1 MVFVIDAQV
10 AGVSGDM
17 LLSSL
22 VNIGANKSK
31 IIDGIRNAESLCK
44 DVKIRKIDFV
54 EVKKNSLQATEL
66 LLEIDDDVHE
76 RKGIEIKEIIEKS
89 TEKLTI
95 SESAKTF
102 AIKSIETLIRAESK
116 IHGEPEDSV
125 HFHEAA
131 SFDTVIDLLGTA
143 IALDD
148 LGCFDDDIIVTPVA
162 IGGGTVT
169 FSHGTSSNPAY
180 AILEI
185 FRESGIIT
193 VGGNVNEE
201 LTTPTGASMLVNL
214 VKECSEFYPP
224 MKIQSIGYGA
234 GQKDFEGF
242 SNVLKIVRGIA
253 STKLQL
259 DTVKILETNVDDVS
273 GEVLGNMIEK
283 IMAQGAKDVT
293 ISSAITKKGRPTNL
307 VSVICDSDTMNSIMD
322 LLVTETGTLGVRV
335 RTSERYIVPRSVKT
349 MSVDIKG
356 QSFDVRYKIR
366 KTTGGPHV
374 KIESDDIKKISN
386 SLNIS
391 FKEAEG
397 LLAKHV
403 SFDISNSRKKLSAE
417 EVKTLV
423 KQLYE
428 L

>member
-31 IIDGIRNAESLCK
+31 IIDGIRSAESLCK
-44 DVKIRKIDFV
+44 DVKIKKIDFV
-54 EVKKNSLQATEL
+54 EVKKNSLRATEL

-131 SFDTVIDLLGTA
+131 SFDTVVDILGTA

-148 LGCFDDDIIVTPVA
+148 LGCFDDDIVITPVA

-193 VGGNVNEE
+193 VGGNVKEE

-234 GQKDFEGF
+234 GQKDFAGF

-253 STKLQL
+253 STKLQF

-322 LLVTETGTLGVRV
+322 LLVTETGTLGVRI
-335 RTSERYIVPRSVKT
+335 RTSERYIVPRAVKT
-349 MSVDIKG
+349 VSVNIQG
-356 QSFDVRYKIR
+356 QSFDVRYKTR
-366 KTTGGPHV
+366 DLNNGSHF
-374 KIESDDIKKISN
+374 KIESDDIREIS
-386 SLNIS
+386 SALSIS
-391 FKEAEG
+391 FKDTEE
-397 LLAKHV
+397 LLNQE
-403 SFDISNSRKKLSAE
+403 IRKKL
-417 EVKTLV
+417 
-423 KQLYE
+423 
-428 L
+428 

>member
-10 AGVSGDM
+10 AGISGDM
-17 LLSSL
+17 LLCSL

-31 IIDGIRNAESLCK
+31 IIDGIRSAESLCK
-44 DVKIRKIDFV
+44 DVKIKKIDFV

-76 RKGIEIKEIIEKS
+76 RKGIEIKEIITKS
-89 TEKLTI
+89 AEQLKI
-95 SESAKTF
+95 SENAKTF
-102 AIKSIETLIRAESK
+102 AVKSIETLIHAESK

-131 SFDTVIDLLGTA
+131 SFDTVVDLLGTA

-148 LGCFDDDIIVTPVA
+148 LGCFDDDIVVTPVA

-193 VGGNVNEE
+193 VGGNVKDE

-242 SNVLKIVRGIA
+242 SNVLKIVRGVA

-283 IMAQGAKDVT
+283 IMAHGAKDVT

-307 VSVICDSDTMNSIMD
+307 VSVICDSETMNSIMD

-335 RTSERYIVPRSVKT
+335 RTSERYIVPRAVKT
-349 MSVDIKG
+349 LSVNIQG
-356 QSFDVRYKIR
+356 QSFDVRYKTR
-366 KTTGGPHV
+366 ELNNGSNF
-374 KIESDDIKKISN
+374 KIESDDIKEISGVQKRTFTA
-386 SLNIS
+386 SLASCKRI
-391 FKEAEG
+391 
-397 LLAKHV
+397 
-403 SFDISNSRKKLSAE
+403 
-417 EVKTLV
+417 
-423 KQLYE
+423 
-428 L
+428 

>member
-10 AGVSGDM
+10 AGISGDM

-31 IIDGIRNAESLCK
+31 IIDGIRSAESLCK
-44 DVKIRKIDFV
+44 DVKIKKIDFV

-131 SFDTVIDLLGTA
+131 SFDTVVDLLGTA

-148 LGCFDDDIIVTPVA
+148 LGCFDDDIVVTPVA

-193 VGGNVNEE
+193 VGGNVKEE

-234 GQKDFEGF
+234 GQKDFVGF

-322 LLVTETGTLGVRV
+322 LLVTETGTLGVRI
-335 RTSERYIVPRSVKT
+335 RTSERYIVPRAVKT
-349 MSVDIKG
+349 VSVNIQG
-356 QSFDVRYKIR
+356 QSFDVRYKTR
-366 KTTGGPHV
+366 DLNNGSHF
-374 KIESDDIKKISN
+374 KIESDDIREIS
-386 SLNIS
+386 SALSIS
-391 FKEAEG
+391 FKDTEE
-397 LLAKHV
+397 LLNQEV
-403 SFDISNSRKKLSAE
+403 RKE
-417 EVKTLV
+417 I
-423 KQLYE
+423 
-428 L
+428 

>member
-1 MVFVIDAQV
+1 M
-10 AGVSGDM
+10 
-17 LLSSL
+17 
-22 VNIGANKSK
+22 GANRSK

-44 DVKIRKIDFV
+44 DVKVKKVEFV
-54 EVKKNSLQATEL
+54 EMKKNSLQATAL

-89 TEKLTI
+89 AEKLQI

-116 IHGEPEDSV
+116 IHGEPENSV

-131 SFDTVIDLLGTA
+131 SFDTVVDILGTA

-148 LGCFDDDIIVTPVA
+148 LGCFDDDIVGTPVA
-162 IGGGTVT
+162 IGSGKMT
-169 FSHGTSSNPAY
+169 FSHGSSSNPAY

-193 VGGNVNEE
+193 VGGNVKDE

-224 MKIQSIGYGA
+224 MKIQSVGYGA

-283 IMAQGAKDVT
+283 IMAHGAKDVT

-335 RTSERYIVPRSVKT
+335 RTSERFIVPRSVKT
-349 MSVDIKG
+349 ISVNIHG
-356 QSFDVRYKIR
+356 QSFDVRYKTR
-366 KTTGGPHV
+366 DLNNGSHF
-374 KIESDDIKKISN
+374 KIESDDIKEISGAL
-386 SLNIS
+386 SIS
-391 FKEAEG
+391 FKETEE
-397 LLAKHV
+397 LLNQEV
-403 SFDISNSRKKLSAE
+403 RKKL
-417 EVKTLV
+417 
-423 KQLYE
+423 
-428 L
+428 

>member
-1 MVFVIDAQV
+1 MALNRIYKHFKEFSFMVLVIDSQI
-10 AGVSGDM
+10 AGISGDM
-17 LLSSL
+17 LLCSL
-22 VNIGANKSK
+22 VNMGANSSK

-44 DVKIRKIDFV
+44 DVKVKKAEFV
-54 EVKKNSLQATEL
+54 EVKKNSLQATAL
-66 LLEIDDDVHE
+66 LLEIDDDAHE

-89 TEKLTI
+89 AEKLTI
-95 SESAKTF
+95 SERGKTF

-116 IHGEPEDSV
+116 IHGEPENSV

-131 SFDTVIDLLGTA
+131 SFDTIIDILGTA

-148 LGCFDDDIIVTPVA
+148 LGCFDDDIVVTPVA
-162 IGGGTVT
+162 IGGGTMT

-193 VGGNVNEE
+193 VGGNVKDE

-214 VKECSEFYPP
+214 VKESSEFYPP

-242 SNVLKIVRGIA
+242 SNVLKVVRGIT

-283 IMAQGAKDVT
+283 IMAHGAKDVT

-349 MSVDIKG
+349 ISVNIHG
-356 QSFDVRYKIR
+356 QSFDIRYKTR
-366 KTTGGPHV
+366 DLNNGSHF
-374 KIESDDIKKISN
+374 KIESDDIKEISGVL
-386 SLNIS
+386 SIS
-391 FKEAEG
+391 FKETEE
-397 LLAKHV
+397 LLNQE
-403 SFDISNSRKKLSAE
+403 IRKKL
-417 EVKTLV
+417 
-423 KQLYE
+423 
-428 L
+428 

>member
-10 AGVSGDM
+10 AGISGDM
-17 LLSSL
+17 LLCSL

-31 IIDGIRNAESLCK
+31 IIDGIRSAESLCK
-44 DVKIRKIDFV
+44 DVKIKKIDFV
-54 EVKKNSLQATEL
+54 GVKKNSLQATEL
-66 LLEIDDDVHE
+66 LLEIDDDVRE

-125 HFHEAA
+125 QFHEAA

-148 LGCFDDDIIVTPVA
+148 LGCFDDDIVVTPVA

-193 VGGNVNEE
+193 VGGNVKEE

-322 LLVTETGTLGVRV
+322 LLVTETGTLGVRI
-335 RTSERYIVPRSVKT
+335 RTSERYIVPRAVKT
-349 MSVDIKG
+349 LSVNIQG
-356 QSFDVRYKIR
+356 QSFDVRYIIR
-366 KTTGGPHV
+366 DLNNVSHF
-374 KIESDDIKKISN
+374 KIESDDIKEIS
-386 SLNIS
+386 SVLSIS
-391 FKEAEG
+391 FKETEE
-397 LLAKHV
+397 LLNQE
-403 SFDISNSRKKLSAE
+403 IRKKL
-417 EVKTLV
+417 
-423 KQLYE
+423 
-428 L
+428 

>member
-10 AGVSGDM
+10 AGISGDM

-22 VNIGANKSK
+22 VNIGANRSK
-31 IIDGIRNAESLCK
+31 IIDGIRSAESLCK
-44 DVKIRKIDFV
+44 DVKIKKIDFV

-76 RKGIEIKEIIEKS
+76 RKGIEIKEIIAKS
-89 TEKLTI
+89 AEQLKI

-102 AIKSIETLIRAESK
+102 AVKSIETLIHAESK

-131 SFDTVIDLLGTA
+131 SFDTVVDLLGTA

-148 LGCFDDDIIVTPVA
+148 LGCFDDDIVVTPVA

-193 VGGNVNEE
+193 VGGNVKDE

-242 SNVLKIVRGIA
+242 SNVLKIVRGVS

-283 IMAQGAKDVT
+283 IMAHGAKDVT

-335 RTSERYIVPRSVKT
+335 RTSERYIVPRAVKT
-349 MSVDIKG
+349 LSVNIQG
-356 QSFDVRYKIR
+356 QSFTVRYKTR
-366 KTTGGPHV
+366 DLNNGSYF
-374 KIESDDIKKISN
+374 KIESDDIKEISGVL
-386 SLNIS
+386 SIS
-391 FKEAEG
+391 FKETEE
-397 LLAKHV
+397 LLNRE
-403 SFDISNSRKKLSAE
+403 IRKKL
-417 EVKTLV
+417 
-423 KQLYE
+423 
-428 L
+428 

>member
-10 AGVSGDM
+10 AGISGDM
-17 LLSSL
+17 LLCSL

-31 IIDGIRNAESLCK
+31 IIDGIRIAESLCK
-44 DVKIRKIDFV
+44 DVKVKEIDFV
-54 EVKKNSLQATEL
+54 EVKKKSLQATEL
-66 LLEIDDDVHE
+66 LLEIDDDAHE
-76 RKGIEIKEIIEKS
+76 RKGIEIKEIIAKS
-89 TEKLTI
+89 VEQLKI

-102 AIKSIETLIRAESK
+102 AVKSIETLIHAESK

-125 HFHEAA
+125 RFHEAA
-131 SFDTVIDLLGTA
+131 SFDTIVDLLGTA

-148 LGCFDDDIIVTPVA
+148 LGCFDDDIVVTPVA

-193 VGGNVNEE
+193 VGGNVKDE

-214 VKECSEFYPP
+214 VEECSEFYPP

-242 SNVLKIVRGIA
+242 SNVLKIVRGVG

-322 LLVTETGTLGVRV
+322 LLVTETGTLGVRI
-335 RTSERYIVPRSVKT
+335 RTSERYIVPRDVKT
-349 MSVDIKG
+349 LSVNIQG
-356 QSFDVRYKIR
+356 QSFDVRYKTR
-366 KTTGGPHV
+366 DLNNGSHF
-374 KIESDDIKKISN
+374 KIESDDIKEISN
-386 SLNIS
+386 ALSIS
-391 FKEAEG
+391 FKDTEE
-397 LLAKHV
+397 LLNQE
-403 SFDISNSRKKLSAE
+403 IRKKL
-417 EVKTLV
+417 
-423 KQLYE
+423 
-428 L
+428 

>member
-31 IIDGIRNAESLCK
+31 IIDGIRSAESLCK
-44 DVKIRKIDFV
+44 DVKIKKIDFV

-66 LLEIDDDVHE
+66 LLEIDDDTNE
-76 RKGIEIKEIIEKS
+76 RKGAEIKEIIEKS
-89 TEKLTI
+89 VEKLKI
-95 SESAKTF
+95 SDQAKIF
-102 AIKSIETLIRAESK
+102 AIKTIETLIRAEAK
-116 IHGEPEDSV
+116 IHGESEDSV

-131 SFDTVIDLLGTA
+131 SFDTVVDILGTA

-148 LGCFDDDIIVTPVA
+148 LGCFDDDIVVTPVA

-169 FSHGTSSNPAY
+169 FSHGISSNPTY
-180 AILEI
+180 AVLEI
-185 FRESGIIT
+185 FRESGIIMA
-193 VGGNVNEE
+193 GGNVKDE
-201 LTTPTGASMLVNL
+201 LTTPTGASILVNL
-214 VKECSEFYPP
+214 ARECSEFYPP

-234 GQKDFEGF
+234 GQKDFEEF
-242 SNVLKIVRGIA
+242 SNVLKIVRGVL

-283 IMAQGAKDVT
+283 IMAHGAKDVT

-335 RTSERYIVPRSVKT
+335 RTSERYIVPRAVKT
-349 MSVDIKG
+349 LSVSIQG
-356 QSFDVRYKIR
+356 QSFDVRYKTR
-366 KTTGGPHV
+366 DLNNSSHF
-374 KIESDDIKKISN
+374 KIESDDIKEISGVL
-386 SLNIS
+386 SIS
-391 FKEAEG
+391 FKETEE
-397 LLAKHV
+397 LLNEE
-403 SFDISNSRKKLSAE
+403 IRKKL
-417 EVKTLV
+417 
-423 KQLYE
+423 
-428 L
+428 

>member
-10 AGVSGDM
+10 AGISGDM
-17 LLSSL
+17 LLCSL

-31 IIDGIRNAESLCK
+31 IIDGIRSAESLCK
-44 DVKIRKIDFV
+44 DVKVKKIDFV

-76 RKGIEIKEIIEKS
+76 RKGIEIKEIITKS
-89 TEKLTI
+89 VGQLKI

-102 AIKSIETLIRAESK
+102 AVKSIETLIHAESK

-131 SFDTVIDLLGTA
+131 SFDTVVDLLGTA

-148 LGCFDDDIIVTPVA
+148 LGCFDDDIVVTPVA

-193 VGGNVNEE
+193 VGGNVKDE

-214 VKECSEFYPP
+214 VKECSEFYPR

-242 SNVLKIVRGIA
+242 SNVLKVVRGIA

-283 IMAQGAKDVT
+283 IMSHGAKDVT

-307 VSVICDSDTMNSIMD
+307 VSVICDSETMNSIMD

-335 RTSERYIVPRSVKT
+335 RTSERYIVPRAVKT
-349 MSVDIKG
+349 LSVNIQG
-356 QSFDVRYKIR
+356 QSFDVRYKTR
-366 KTTGGPHV
+366 DLNNGSHF
-374 KIESDDIKKISN
+374 KIESDDIKEISGVL
-386 SLNIS
+386 SIS
-391 FKEAEG
+391 FKETEE
-397 LLAKHV
+397 LLNQE
-403 SFDISNSRKKLSAE
+403 IRKKL
-417 EVKTLV
+417 
-423 KQLYE
+423 
-428 L
+428 

>member
-10 AGVSGDM
+10 AGISGDM
-17 LLSSL
+17 LLCSL

-31 IIDGIRNAESLCK
+31 IIDGIRSAESLCK
-44 DVKIRKIDFV
+44 GVKVKKIDFV

-66 LLEIDDDVHE
+66 LLDIDDDVHE
-76 RKGIEIKEIIEKS
+76 RKGIEIKEIIVKS
-89 TEKLTI
+89 AGQLKI

-102 AIKSIETLIRAESK
+102 AVKSIETLIHAESK

-131 SFDTVIDLLGTA
+131 SFDTVVDLLGTA

-148 LGCFDDDIIVTPVA
+148 LGCFDDDIVVTPVA

-193 VGGNVNEE
+193 VGGNVKDE

-242 SNVLKIVRGIA
+242 SNVLKIVRGVP

-283 IMAQGAKDVT
+283 IMAHGAKDVT

-307 VSVICDSDTMNSIMD
+307 VSVICDSDTMDSIMD
-322 LLVTETGTLGVRV
+322 LLVTETGTLGIRV
-335 RTSERYIVPRSVKT
+335 RTSERYIVPRAVKMLSVN
-349 MSVDIKG
+349 IQG

-366 KTTGGPHV
+366 DLNNGSHF
-374 KIESDDIKKISN
+374 KIESDDIKEISGVL
-386 SLNIS
+386 SIS
-391 FKEAEG
+391 FKETEE
-397 LLAKHV
+397 LLNQE
-403 SFDISNSRKKLSAE
+403 IRKKL
-417 EVKTLV
+417 
-423 KQLYE
+423 
-428 L
+428 

>member
-1 MVFVIDAQV
+1 MVFIIDAQI

-17 LLSSL
+17 LLCSL
-22 VNIGANKSK
+22 VNIGANRSK
-31 IIDGIRNAESLCK
+31 IIDGISNAERFCK
-44 DVKIRKIDFV
+44 GVKVKNIDFV

-66 LLEIDDDVHE
+66 LLEVDDDIRE
-76 RKGIEIKEIIEKS
+76 RKGIEMKEIIEKS
-89 TEKLTI
+89 IENLQI
-95 SESAKTF
+95 SEKAKTF
-102 AIKSIETLIRAESK
+102 AIQTIETLIRAESK

-131 SFDTVIDLLGTA
+131 SFDTVVDLLGTA

-148 LGCFDDDIIVTPVA
+148 LGCFDDDIVVTPVA

-193 VGGNVNEE
+193 VGGNVKEE
-201 LTTPTGASMLVNL
+201 LTTPTGASMIVNL
-214 VKECSEFYPP
+214 IKECSEFYPP

-242 SNVLKIVRGIA
+242 SNVLKTVRGIA

-283 IMAQGAKDVT
+283 IMTHGAKDVT
-293 ISSAITKKGRPTNL
+293 ISSAITKKGRPTNI

-335 RTSERYIVPRSVKT
+335 RTSERFIVPRAVKMLSVN
-349 MSVDIKG
+349 IQG
-356 QSFDVRYKIR
+356 QSLDVRYKIR
-366 KTTGGPHV
+366 DLNNGSHFN
-374 KIESDDIKKISN
+374 IESDDIKEIS
-386 SLNIS
+386 SVLSIS
-391 FKEAEG
+391 FKETEE
-397 LLAKHV
+397 LLNQEIK
-403 SFDISNSRKKLSAE
+403 KKL
-417 EVKTLV
+417 
-423 KQLYE
+423 
-428 L
+428 

>member
-1 MVFVIDAQV
+1 MALNRIYKHFKEFSFMVIVIDSQI
-10 AGVSGDM
+10 AGISGDM
-17 LLSSL
+17 LLCSL
-22 VNIGANKSK
+22 VNMGANRSR

-44 DVKIRKIDFV
+44 DVKVKKVEFV
-54 EVKKNSLQATEL
+54 EVKKNSLQATVL

-76 RKGIEIKEIIEKS
+76 RKGVEIKEIIEKS
-89 TEKLTI
+89 AEKLTI

-125 HFHEAA
+125 YFHEAA

-148 LGCFDDDIIVTPVA
+148 LGCFDDDIVVTPVA

-193 VGGNVNEE
+193 VGGNVKDE

-283 IMAQGAKDVT
+283 IMAHGAKDVT

-335 RTSERYIVPRSVKT
+335 RTSQRYIVPRSVKT
-349 MSVDIKG
+349 ISVNIQG
-356 QSFDVRYKIR
+356 QSFDVRYKTR
-366 KTTGGPHV
+366 ELNNGSHF
-374 KIESDDIKKISN
+374 KIESDDIKEISGVL
-386 SLNIS
+386 SIS
-391 FKEAEG
+391 FKETEE
-397 LLAKHV
+397 LLNQE
-403 SFDISNSRKKLSAE
+403 IRKKL
-417 EVKTLV
+417 
-423 KQLYE
+423 
-428 L
+428 

>member
-1 MVFVIDAQV
+1 MHFKEFSFMVLVIDAQV

-17 LLSSL
+17 LLCGL
-22 VNIGANKSK
+22 VNIGANRSK
-31 IIDGIRNAESLCK
+31 IIDGIRSAESLCK
-44 DVKIRKIDFV
+44 GVKIKKIDFV

-66 LLEIDDDVHE
+66 LLEIDDDTHE

-89 TEKLTI
+89 AEKLKI

-102 AIKSIETLIRAESK
+102 AVKSIETLIHAESK

-131 SFDTVIDLLGTA
+131 SFDTIVDLLGTA

-148 LGCFDDDIIVTPVA
+148 LGCFDDDIVVTPVA

-193 VGGNVNEE
+193 VGGNVKDE

-242 SNVLKIVRGIA
+242 SNVLKIVRGVA

-283 IMAQGAKDVT
+283 IMAHGAKDVT

-335 RTSERYIVPRSVKT
+335 RTSQRYIVPRAVKT
-349 MSVDIKG
+349 ISVEIQG
-356 QSFDVRYKIR
+356 QSFDVRYKTR
-366 KTTGGPHV
+366 ELNNGSHF
-374 KIESDDIKKISN
+374 KIESDDIKEISGVL
-386 SLNIS
+386 SIS
-391 FKEAEG
+391 FKETEE
-397 LLAKHV
+397 LLNQE
-403 SFDISNSRKKLSAE
+403 IRKKL
-417 EVKTLV
+417 
-423 KQLYE
+423 
-428 L
+428 

>member
-10 AGVSGDM
+10 AGISGDM

-22 VNIGANKSK
+22 VNIGANRSK
-31 IIDGIRNAESLCK
+31 IIDGIRSAESLCK
-44 DVKIRKIDFV
+44 DVKIKKIDFV

-66 LLEIDDDVHE
+66 LLEIDDDVDE

-102 AIKSIETLIRAESK
+102 AIRSIETLIRAESK

-148 LGCFDDDIIVTPVA
+148 LGCFDDDIVVTPVA

-193 VGGNVNEE
+193 VGGNVKEE

-335 RTSERYIVPRSVKT
+335 RTSERYIVPRAVKT
-349 MSVDIKG
+349 LSVNIQG
-356 QSFDVRYKIR
+356 QSFDVRYKTR
-366 KTTGGPHV
+366 DLNNGSHF
-374 KIESDDIKKISN
+374 KIESDDIKEIS
-386 SLNIS
+386 SALSIS
-391 FKEAEG
+391 FKETEE
-397 LLAKHV
+397 LLNQEV
-403 SFDISNSRKKLSAE
+403 RKE
-417 EVKTLV
+417 I
-423 KQLYE
+423 
-428 L
+428 

>member
-10 AGVSGDM
+10 AGISGDM

-31 IIDGIRNAESLCK
+31 IIDGIRSAESLCK
-44 DVKIRKIDFV
+44 DVKIKKIDFV

-89 TEKLTI
+89 IEKLTI
-95 SESAKTF
+95 SKSAKTF
-102 AIKSIETLIRAESK
+102 AIKSIETLIHAESK

-125 HFHEAA
+125 HFHEAS
-131 SFDTVIDLLGTA
+131 SFDTVVDLLGTA

-148 LGCFDDDIIVTPVA
+148 LGCFDDDIVVTPVA

-193 VGGNVNEE
+193 VGGNVKEE

-224 MKIQSIGYGA
+224 MKIQSVGYGA
-234 GQKDFEGF
+234 GQKDFDGF
-242 SNVLKIVRGIA
+242 SNVLKIVRGVT

-283 IMAQGAKDVT
+283 IMVHGAKDVT

-322 LLVTETGTLGVRV
+322 LLVTETGTLGIRV
-335 RTSERYIVPRSVKT
+335 RTSERYIVPRAVKT
-349 MSVDIKG
+349 LSVNIQG

-366 KTTGGPHV
+366 DLNNGAHF
-374 KIESDDIKKISN
+374 KIESDDIKEIS
-386 SLNIS
+386 SVLSIS
-391 FKEAEG
+391 FKETEE
-397 LLAKHV
+397 LLNQE
-403 SFDISNSRKKLSAE
+403 IRKKL
-417 EVKTLV
+417 
-423 KQLYE
+423 
-428 L
+428 

>member
-17 LLSSL
+17 LLCGL

-31 IIDGIRNAESLCK
+31 IIDGIRSAESLCK
-44 DVKIRKIDFV
+44 DVKVKKIDFV

-66 LLEIDDDVHE
+66 LLEIDDDEHE
-76 RKGIEIKEIIEKS
+76 RKGIEIKEIITKS
-89 TEKLTI
+89 AGQLKI

-102 AIKSIETLIRAESK
+102 AVKSIETLIHAESK

-131 SFDTVIDLLGTA
+131 SFDTVVDILGTA

-148 LGCFDDDIIVTPVA
+148 LGCFDDDIVVTPVA

-193 VGGNVNEE
+193 VGGNVKEE

-234 GQKDFEGF
+234 GQKDFEVF

-322 LLVTETGTLGVRV
+322 LLVTETGTLGVRI
-335 RTSERYIVPRSVKT
+335 RTSERYIVPRAVKT
-349 MSVDIKG
+349 VSVNIQG
-356 QSFDVRYKIR
+356 QSFDVRYKPR
-366 KTTGGPHV
+366 DLNNGAHFKN
-374 KIESDDIKKISN
+374 ESDDIKEIS
-386 SLNIS
+386 SVLRIT
-391 FKEAEG
+391 FKETEE
-397 LLAKHV
+397 LLNQ
-403 SFDISNSRKKLSAE
+403 DIRKKL
-417 EVKTLV
+417 
-423 KQLYE
+423 
-428 L
+428 

>member
-17 LLSSL
+17 LLCSL

-31 IIDGIRNAESLCK
+31 IIDGIRSAESLCK
-44 DVKIRKIDFV
+44 DVKIKKIDFV

-66 LLEIDDDVHE
+66 LLEIDDDVRE

-131 SFDTVIDLLGTA
+131 SFDTVADLLGTA

-148 LGCFDDDIIVTPVA
+148 LGCFDDDIVVTPVA

-193 VGGNVNEE
+193 VGGNVKDE

-242 SNVLKIVRGIA
+242 SNVLKIVRGVS

-322 LLVTETGTLGVRV
+322 LLVTETGTLGVRI
-335 RTSERYIVPRSVKT
+335 RTSERYIVPRAVKT
-349 MSVDIKG
+349 VSVNIQG
-356 QSFDVRYKIR
+356 QSFDVRYKTR
-366 KTTGGPHV
+366 DLNNGSHF
-374 KIESDDIKKISN
+374 KIESDDIKEIS
-386 SLNIS
+386 SALSIS
-391 FKEAEG
+391 FKETEK
-397 LLAKHV
+397 LLNQEV
-403 SFDISNSRKKLSAE
+403 RKE
-417 EVKTLV
+417 I
-423 KQLYE
+423 
-428 L
+428 

>member
-31 IIDGIRNAESLCK
+31 IIDGIRSAESLCK
-44 DVKIRKIDFV
+44 DVKIKKIDFV

-131 SFDTVIDLLGTA
+131 SFDTVVDLLGTA

-148 LGCFDDDIIVTPVA
+148 LGCFDDDIVVTPVA

-193 VGGNVNEE
+193 VGGNVKEE

-335 RTSERYIVPRSVKT
+335 RTSERYIVPRAVKT
-349 MSVDIKG
+349 LSVNIQG
-356 QSFDVRYKIR
+356 QNFDVRYKTR
-366 KTTGGPHV
+366 DLNNGSHF
-374 KIESDDIKKISN
+374 KIESDDIKEISGVL
-386 SLNIS
+386 SIS
-391 FKEAEG
+391 FKETEE
-397 LLAKHV
+397 LLNQE
-403 SFDISNSRKKLSAE
+403 IRKKL
-417 EVKTLV
+417 
-423 KQLYE
+423 
-428 L
+428 

>member
-1 MVFVIDAQV
+1 MTLNRIYKHFKEFSFMVLVIDSQI
-10 AGVSGDM
+10 AGISGDM
-17 LLSSL
+17 LLCSL
-22 VNIGANKSK
+22 VNMGANRSK

-44 DVKIRKIDFV
+44 DVKVKKVEFV
-54 EVKKNSLQATEL
+54 EVKKNSLQATAL

-89 TEKLTI
+89 AEKLTI

-116 IHGEPEDSV
+116 IHGEPENSV

-131 SFDTVIDLLGTA
+131 SFDTVIDILGTA

-148 LGCFDDDIIVTPVA
+148 LGCFDDDIVGTPVA
-162 IGGGTVT
+162 IGGGTMI
-169 FSHGTSSNPAY
+169 FSHGISSNPAY

-193 VGGNVNEE
+193 VGGNVKDEM
-201 LTTPTGASMLVNL
+201 TTPAGASMLVNL
-214 VKECSEFYPP
+214 IKECSEFYPP

-242 SNVLKIVRGIA
+242 SNVLKIVRGVV

-283 IMAQGAKDVT
+283 IMAYGAKDVT

-335 RTSERYIVPRSVKT
+335 RTSERYIIPRSVKT
-349 MSVDIKG
+349 ISVNING
-356 QSFDVRYKIR
+356 QSFDIRFKIR
-366 KTTGGPHV
+366 DLNNDSHF
-374 KIESDDIKKISN
+374 KIESDDIKEISGVL
-386 SLNIS
+386 SIS
-391 FKEAEG
+391 FKETEE
-397 LLAKHV
+397 LLNQE
-403 SFDISNSRKKLSAE
+403 IRKKL
-417 EVKTLV
+417 
-423 KQLYE
+423 
-428 L
+428 

>member
-17 LLSSL
+17 LLCSL

-31 IIDGIRNAESLCK
+31 IIDGIRSAELLCK
-44 DVKIRKIDFV
+44 DVKVKKIDFV

-76 RKGIEIKEIIEKS
+76 RKGIEIKEIIAKS
-89 TEKLTI
+89 AGQLKI

-102 AIKSIETLIRAESK
+102 AVKSIETLIHAESK

-131 SFDTVIDLLGTA
+131 SFDTVVDLLGTA

-148 LGCFDDDIIVTPVA
+148 LGCFDDDIVVTPVA

-193 VGGNVNEE
+193 IGGNVKEE

-242 SNVLKIVRGIA
+242 SNVLKIVRGVA

-283 IMAQGAKDVT
+283 IMAHGAKDVT

-335 RTSERYIVPRSVKT
+335 RTSERYIVPRAVKT
-349 MSVDIKG
+349 LSVNIQG

-366 KTTGGPHV
+366 GLNNGSHF
-374 KIESDDIKKISN
+374 KIESDDIKEISGVL
-386 SLNIS
+386 SIS
-391 FKEAEG
+391 FKETEE
-397 LLAKHV
+397 LLNQE
-403 SFDISNSRKKLSAE
+403 IRKKL
-417 EVKTLV
+417 
-423 KQLYE
+423 
-428 L
+428 

>member
-17 LLSSL
+17 LLCSL

-31 IIDGIRNAESLCK
+31 IIDGIRSAESLCK
-44 DVKIRKIDFV
+44 NVKVKKIDFV

-76 RKGIEIKEIIEKS
+76 RKGIEIKEIIAKS
-89 TEKLTI
+89 AEQLKI
-95 SESAKTF
+95 SENAKTF
-102 AIKSIETLIRAESK
+102 AVKSIETLIHAESK
-116 IHGEPEDSV
+116 IHGESEDSV

-131 SFDTVIDLLGTA
+131 SFDTVVDILGTA

-148 LGCFDDDIIVTPVA
+148 LGYFDDHIVVTPVA

-169 FSHGTSSNPAY
+169 FSHGISSNPTY
-180 AILEI
+180 AVLEI

-193 VGGNVNEE
+193 AGGNVKDE
-201 LTTPTGASMLVNL
+201 LTTPTGASILVNL
-214 VKECSEFYPP
+214 AKECSEFYPS
-224 MKIQSIGYGA
+224 MKIQSVGYGA

-242 SNVLKIVRGIA
+242 SNVLKIVRGVL
-253 STKLQL
+253 STQLQL

-322 LLVTETGTLGVRV
+322 LLVTETGTLGIRV
-335 RTSERYIVPRSVKT
+335 RTSERYIVPRAVKT
-349 MSVDIKG
+349 LSVNIQG

-366 KTTGGPHV
+366 DLNNGAHF
-374 KIESDDIKKISN
+374 KIESDDIKEIS
-386 SLNIS
+386 SVLSIS
-391 FKEAEG
+391 FKETEE
-397 LLAKHV
+397 LLNQE
-403 SFDISNSRKKLSAE
+403 IRKNL
-417 EVKTLV
+417 
-423 KQLYE
+423 
-428 L
+428 

>member
-1 MVFVIDAQV
+1 MLNRIYKHFKEFSFMVFVIDAQV

-31 IIDGIRNAESLCK
+31 IIDGIHNAESLVK
-44 DVKIRKIDFV
+44 DVKLKKIDFV

-66 LLEIDDDVHE
+66 LLEIDDDAHE
-76 RKGIEIKEIIEKS
+76 RKGIEIKEIIAKS
-89 TEKLTI
+89 AEQLKI

-102 AIKSIETLIRAESK
+102 AVKSIETLIHAESK

-131 SFDTVIDLLGTA
+131 SFDTVVDILGTA

-148 LGCFDDDIIVTPVA
+148 LGCFDDDIVVTPVA

-193 VGGNVNEE
+193 VGGNVKDE

-242 SNVLKIVRGIA
+242 SNVLKVVRGIA

-283 IMAQGAKDVT
+283 IMAYGAKDVT

-307 VSVICDSDTMNSIMD
+307 VSVICDSNTMNSIMD

-335 RTSERYIVPRSVKT
+335 RTSERYIVPRAVKT
-349 MSVDIKG
+349 LSVNIQG
-356 QSFDVRYKIR
+356 QSFDVRYKTR
-366 KTTGGPHV
+366 DLNNGSHF
-374 KIESDDIKKISN
+374 KIESDDIKEISGVL
-386 SLNIS
+386 SIS
-391 FKEAEG
+391 FKETEE
-397 LLAKHV
+397 LLNQE
-403 SFDISNSRKKLSAE
+403 IRKKL
-417 EVKTLV
+417 
-423 KQLYE
+423 
-428 L
+428 

>member
-1 MVFVIDAQV
+1 MHFKEFSFMVFVIDAQV
-10 AGVSGDM
+10 AGISGDM

-22 VNIGANKSK
+22 VSIGANKSK
-31 IIDGIRNAESLCK
+31 IIDGIHSAESLVK
-44 DVKIRKIDFV
+44 DVKVKKIDFV
-54 EVKKNSLQATEL
+54 EEKKNSLKATTL
-66 LLEIDDDVHE
+66 LLEIDDDAHE
-76 RKGIEIKEIIEKS
+76 RKGIAIKDIIEKS
-89 TEKLTI
+89 AEKLTI

-102 AIKSIETLIRAESK
+102 AVKSIETLIHAESQ

-131 SFDTVIDLLGTA
+131 SFDTVVDILGTA

-148 LGCFDDDIIVTPVA
+148 LGCFDDDIVVTPVA

-193 VGGNVNEE
+193 VGGNVKDE

-214 VKECSEFYPP
+214 VKECSEFYPS

-242 SNVLKIVRGIA
+242 SNVLKVVRGIA

-283 IMAQGAKDVT
+283 IMAHGAKDVT

-307 VSVICDSDTMNSIMD
+307 VSVICDSHTMNSIMD

-349 MSVDIKG
+349 ISVNIQG
-356 QSFDVRYKIR
+356 QSFDVRYKTR
-366 KTTGGPHV
+366 DLNNGSHF
-374 KIESDDIKKISN
+374 KIESDDIKEISGAL
-386 SLNIS
+386 SIS
-391 FKEAEG
+391 FKDTEE
-397 LLAKHV
+397 LLNQEV
-403 SFDISNSRKKLSAE
+403 RKKI
-417 EVKTLV
+417 
-423 KQLYE
+423 
-428 L
+428 

>member
-17 LLSSL
+17 LLCSL

-31 IIDGIRNAESLCK
+31 IIDGIRSAESLCK
-44 DVKIRKIDFV
+44 DVKIKKIDFV

-131 SFDTVIDLLGTA
+131 SFDTVVDILGTA

-148 LGCFDDDIIVTPVA
+148 LGCFDDDIVTTPVA

-193 VGGNVNEE
+193 VGGNVKEE

-234 GQKDFEGF
+234 GQKDFEEF
-242 SNVLKIVRGIA
+242 SNVLKIVRGVL

-283 IMAQGAKDVT
+283 IMAHGAKDVT

-335 RTSERYIVPRSVKT
+335 RTSERYIVPRAVKT
-349 MSVDIKG
+349 LSVNIQG
-356 QSFDVRYKIR
+356 QSFDVRYKTR
-366 KTTGGPHV
+366 DLNNGSHF
-374 KIESDDIKKISN
+374 KIESDDIKEISGVL
-386 SLNIS
+386 SIS
-391 FKEAEG
+391 FKETEE
-397 LLAKHV
+397 LLNQEV
-403 SFDISNSRKKLSAE
+403 RKE
-417 EVKTLV
+417 I
-423 KQLYE
+423 
-428 L
+428 

>member
-17 LLSSL
+17 LLCSL

-31 IIDGIRNAESLCK
+31 IIDGIRSAESLCK
-44 DVKIRKIDFV
+44 NVKVKKIDFV

-76 RKGIEIKEIIEKS
+76 RKGIEIKEIITKS
-89 TEKLTI
+89 VEQLKI

-102 AIKSIETLIRAESK
+102 AVKSIETLIRAESK
-116 IHGEPEDSV
+116 IHGEPENSV

-131 SFDTVIDLLGTA
+131 SFDTVVDILGTA

-148 LGCFDDDIIVTPVA
+148 LGCFDDDIVVTPVA

-193 VGGNVNEE
+193 VGGNVKEE

-214 VKECSEFYPP
+214 IKECSEFYPP

-322 LLVTETGTLGVRV
+322 LLVTETGTLGVRI
-335 RTSERYIVPRSVKT
+335 RTSERYIVPRDVKT
-349 MSVDIKG
+349 LSVNIQG
-356 QSFDVRYKIR
+356 QSFDVRYKTR
-366 KTTGGPHV
+366 DLNNGSHF
-374 KIESDDIKKISN
+374 KIESDDIKEIS
-386 SLNIS
+386 SALSIS
-391 FKEAEG
+391 FKETEE
-397 LLAKHV
+397 LLNQEV
-403 SFDISNSRKKLSAE
+403 RKE
-417 EVKTLV
+417 I
-423 KQLYE
+423 
-428 L
+428 

>member
-10 AGVSGDM
+10 AGISGDM
-17 LLSSL
+17 LLCSL

-31 IIDGIRNAESLCK
+31 IIDGIRSAELLCK
-44 DVKIRKIDFV
+44 DVKVKKIDFV

-76 RKGIEIKEIIEKS
+76 RKGIEIKEIIAKS
-89 TEKLTI
+89 AGQLKI

-102 AIKSIETLIRAESK
+102 AVKSIETLIHAESK

-131 SFDTVIDLLGTA
+131 SFDTVVDLLGTA

-148 LGCFDDDIIVTPVA
+148 LGCFDDDIVVTPVA

-193 VGGNVNEE
+193 IGGNVKEE

-242 SNVLKIVRGIA
+242 SNVLKIVRGVL
-253 STKLQL
+253 STQLQL

-283 IMAQGAKDVT
+283 IMAHGAKDVT

-335 RTSERYIVPRSVKT
+335 RTSQRYIVPRAVKT
-349 MSVDIKG
+349 LSVNIQG
-356 QSFDVRYKIR
+356 QSFDVRYKTR
-366 KTTGGPHV
+366 DLNNGSHF
-374 KIESDDIKKISN
+374 KIESDDIKEIS
-386 SLNIS
+386 SALSIS
-391 FKEAEG
+391 FKDTEE
-397 LLAKHV
+397 LLNKEV
-403 SFDISNSRKKLSAE
+403 RKE
-417 EVKTLV
+417 I
-423 KQLYE
+423 
-428 L
+428 

>member
-1 MVFVIDAQV
+1 MVLVIDSQV

-17 LLSSL
+17 LLCSL
-22 VNIGANKSK
+22 VDMGVNKSR
-31 IIDGIRNAESLCK
+31 IIDGIHSAESLCK
-44 DVKIRKIDFV
+44 DVKVKKLDFV
-54 EVKKNSLQATEL
+54 EVKKNSLHATGL
-66 LLEIDDDVHE
+66 LLEIDDDAQE
-76 RKGIEIKEIIEKS
+76 RKGTEIKEIIEKS
-89 TEKLTI
+89 VEKLQI
-95 SESAKTF
+95 SEKAKTF
-102 AIKSIETLIRAESK
+102 AVNTIETRIRAESR
-116 IHGEPEDSV
+116 IHNEPEESV

-131 SFDTVIDLLGTA
+131 GFDTVVDILGTA

-148 LGCFDDDIIVTPVA
+148 LGCFDDDIVVTPVA

-169 FSHGTSSNPAY
+169 FSHGTSSNTAY

-193 VGGNVNEE
+193 VGGNVKDE
-201 LTTPTGASMLVNL
+201 LTTPTGASILVNL
-214 VKECSEFYPP
+214 AKECSEFYPP

-242 SNVLKIVRGIA
+242 SNVLKVVRGIA

-283 IMAQGAKDVT
+283 IMAHGAKDVT

-335 RTSERYIVPRSVKT
+335 RTSERYIVSRSVKT
-349 MSVDIKG
+349 LSVNIQG
-356 QSFDVRYKIR
+356 QSFDVRYKTR
-366 KTTGGPHV
+366 DLNNGAHF
-374 KIESDDIKKISN
+374 KIESDDIKEISGVL
-386 SLNIS
+386 SIS
-391 FKEAEG
+391 FKETEE
-397 LLAKHV
+397 LLNQE
-403 SFDISNSRKKLSAE
+403 IRKKL
-417 EVKTLV
+417 
-423 KQLYE
+423 
-428 L
+428 

>member
-17 LLSSL
+17 LLCSL

-31 IIDGIRNAESLCK
+31 IIDGIRSAESLCK
-44 DVKIRKIDFV
+44 DVKVKKIDFV
-54 EVKKNSLQATEL
+54 EVKKKSLQATEL
-66 LLEIDDDVHE
+66 LLEIDDDAHE
-76 RKGIEIKEIIEKS
+76 RKGIEIKEIIAKS
-89 TEKLTI
+89 VEQLKI

-102 AIKSIETLIRAESK
+102 AVKSIETLIHAESK

-131 SFDTVIDLLGTA
+131 SFDTVVDLLGTA

-148 LGCFDDDIIVTPVA
+148 LGCFDDDIVVTPVA

-193 VGGNVNEE
+193 VGGNVKEE

-224 MKIQSIGYGA
+224 MKIQSVGYGA

-242 SNVLKIVRGIA
+242 SNVLKIVRGVG

-283 IMAQGAKDVT
+283 IMAHGAKDVT

-335 RTSERYIVPRSVKT
+335 RTSERYIVPRAVKT
-349 MSVDIKG
+349 LSVNIQG
-356 QSFDVRYKIR
+356 QSFDVRYKTR
-366 KTTGGPHV
+366 DLNNGSHF
-374 KIESDDIKKISN
+374 KIESDDIKEISGVL
-386 SLNIS
+386 SIS
-391 FKEAEG
+391 FKETEE
-397 LLAKHV
+397 LLNRE
-403 SFDISNSRKKLSAE
+403 IRKKL
-417 EVKTLV
+417 
-423 KQLYE
+423 
-428 L
+428 

>member
-1 MVFVIDAQV
+1 
-10 AGVSGDM
+10 
-17 LLSSL
+17 L
-22 VNIGANKSK
+22 KSF
-31 IIDGIRNAESLCK
+31 IL
-44 DVKIRKIDFV
+44 
-54 EVKKNSLQATEL
+54 KKNSLQATEL

-76 RKGIEIKEIIEKS
+76 RKGIEIKEIITKS
-89 TEKLTI
+89 AGQLKI
-95 SESAKTF
+95 SENAKTF
-102 AIKSIETLIRAESK
+102 AVKSIETLIHAESK

-131 SFDTVIDLLGTA
+131 SFDTVVDLLGTA

-148 LGCFDDDIIVTPVA
+148 LGCFDDDIVVTPVA

-193 VGGNVNEE
+193 VGGNVKEE

-253 STKLQL
+253 STKLQF

-283 IMAQGAKDVT
+283 IMAHGAKDVT

-307 VSVICDSDTMNSIMD
+307 VSVICDSDTMNSIME

-349 MSVDIKG
+349 ISVNIHG
-356 QSFDVRYKIR
+356 QSFDIRYKTR
-366 KTTGGPHV
+366 DLNNGSHF
-374 KIESDDIKKISN
+374 KIESDDIKEISGTL
-386 SLNIS
+386 SIS
-391 FKEAEG
+391 FKEAEE
-397 LLAKHV
+397 LLNQE
-403 SFDISNSRKKLSAE
+403 IRKKL
-417 EVKTLV
+417 
-423 KQLYE
+423 
-428 L
+428 

>member
-10 AGVSGDM
+10 AGISGDM
-17 LLSSL
+17 LLCSL

-31 IIDGIRNAESLCK
+31 IIDGIHNAESLCK
-44 DVKIRKIDFV
+44 YVKVKKIDFA

-66 LLEIDDDVHE
+66 LLEIDDDAHE
-76 RKGIEIKEIIEKS
+76 RKGIEIKEIIVKS
-89 TEKLTI
+89 AEQLKI

-102 AIKSIETLIRAESK
+102 AVKSIETLIHAESK
-116 IHGEPEDSV
+116 IHGEPENSV

-131 SFDTVIDLLGTA
+131 SFDTVIDILGTA

-148 LGCFDDDIIVTPVA
+148 LGCFDDDIVVTPVA

-169 FSHGTSSNPAY
+169 FSHGTTSNPAY

-193 VGGNVNEE
+193 VGGNVKEE

-283 IMAQGAKDVT
+283 IMAHGAKDVT

-307 VSVICDSDTMNSIMD
+307 VSVICDSHTMNSIMD
-322 LLVTETGTLGVRV
+322 LLITETGTLGVRV
-335 RTSERYIVPRSVKT
+335 RTSERYIVPRAVKT
-349 MSVDIKG
+349 ISVNIQGQNFDI
-356 QSFDVRYKIR
+356 RYKTR
-366 KTTGGPHV
+366 DLNNGSHF
-374 KIESDDIKKISN
+374 KIESDDIKEISGAL
-386 SLNIS
+386 SIS
-391 FKEAEG
+391 FKDTEE
-397 LLAKHV
+397 LLNQEV
-403 SFDISNSRKKLSAE
+403 RKKI
-417 EVKTLV
+417 
-423 KQLYE
+423 
-428 L
+428 

>member
-1 MVFVIDAQV
+1 MVFVIDAQI
-10 AGVSGDM
+10 AGISGDM
-17 LLSSL
+17 LVCSL
-22 VNIGANKSK
+22 VNMGANKSK
-31 IIDGIRNAESLCK
+31 IIDGIRNAELLCK
-44 DVKIRKIDFV
+44 DVTVKKIDFV
-54 EVKKNSLQATEL
+54 EVKKNSLQATQL
-66 LLEIDDDVHE
+66 LLEIDDHTHE

-89 TEKLTI
+89 AEKLTI
-95 SESAKTF
+95 SENAKTF

-116 IHGEPEDSV
+116 IHDEPEDSV

-131 SFDTVIDLLGTA
+131 SFDTVVDILGTA

-148 LGCFDDDIIVTPVA
+148 LGCFDDDIVVTPVA

-185 FRESGIIT
+185 FRESGVIT
-193 VGGNVNEE
+193 VGGNVKEE

-242 SNVLKIVRGIA
+242 SNVLKVVRGIA

-283 IMAQGAKDVT
+283 IMAHGAKDVT

-322 LLVTETGTLGVRV
+322 LLITETGTLGVRV

-349 MSVDIKG
+349 ISVNIQG
-356 QSFDVRYKIR
+356 QSFDVRYKTR
-366 KTTGGPHV
+366 DLNNGSHF
-374 KIESDDIKKISN
+374 KIESDDIKEISGAL
-386 SLNIS
+386 SIS
-391 FKEAEG
+391 FKETEE
-397 LLAKHV
+397 LLNQEV
-403 SFDISNSRKKLSAE
+403 RKKL
-417 EVKTLV
+417 
-423 KQLYE
+423 
-428 L
+428 

>member
-22 VNIGANKSK
+22 VNIGANRSK
-31 IIDGIRNAESLCK
+31 IIDGIRSAESLCK
-44 DVKIRKIDFV
+44 DVKIKKIDFV

-116 IHGEPEDSV
+116 LHGEPEDSV

-131 SFDTVIDLLGTA
+131 SFDTVVDLLGTA

-148 LGCFDDDIIVTPVA
+148 LGCFDDDIVVTPVA

-193 VGGNVNEE
+193 VGGNVKEE

-214 VKECSEFYPP
+214 IKECSEFYPP

-322 LLVTETGTLGVRV
+322 LLVTETGTLGVRI
-335 RTSERYIVPRSVKT
+335 RTSERYIVPRSVKIV
-349 MSVDIKG
+349 SVNIQG
-356 QSFDVRYKIR
+356 QSFDVRYKTR
-366 KTTGGPHV
+366 DLSNGSHF
-374 KIESDDIKKISN
+374 KIESDDIREIS
-386 SLNIS
+386 SALSIS
-391 FKEAEG
+391 FKDTEE
-397 LLAKHV
+397 LLNQEV
-403 SFDISNSRKKLSAE
+403 RKE
-417 EVKTLV
+417 I
-423 KQLYE
+423 
-428 L
+428 